1 MLMSAKQIAVLKCPT
16 PVVYFVYFLTGST
29 TASPESVNLLKSF
42 TIMTSTPPHN
52 FSWVEPDKLAG
63 LALPRMT
70 SEYQY
75 LLDNGIKHL
84 VCLCERKPPY
94 HDSCPELQ
102 LHHIKIA
109 DFTPPSPSQI
119 DRFLSVVE
127 EANSK
132 GEGVAVHCMH
142 GHGRTGTMLACYL
155 VKTRKI
161 SGIDAINEIRTL
173 RRGSIETHE
182 QEKAV
187 VQFYQR
193 TK

>member
-1 MLMSAKQIAVLKCPT
+1 
-16 PVVYFVYFLTGST
+16 
-29 TASPESVNLLKSF
+29 
-42 TIMTSTPPHN
+42 MTSMAPHN
-52 FSWVEPDKLAG
+52 FSWVDPGKVAG
-63 LALPRMT
+63 LAMPRMT
-70 SEYQY
+70 YEYQY

-94 HDSCPELQ
+94 YDTCPDLN

-119 DRFLSVVE
+119 DRFLSLVE
-127 EANSK
+127 EANAK
-132 GEGVAVHCMH
+132 GEGIAVHCMH

-161 SGIDAINEIRTL
+161 SGVEAVSEIRRL
-173 RRGSIETHE
+173 RPGSIETHE

>member
-1 MLMSAKQIAVLKCPT
+1 M
-16 PVVYFVYFLTGST
+16 
-29 TASPESVNLLKSF
+29 ASLAPN
-42 TIMTSTPPHN
+42 N
-52 FSWVEPDKLAG
+52 FSWVEPGKLAG

-70 SEYQY
+70 SDYQY
-75 LLDNGIKHL
+75 MLDNGIKHL

-94 HDSCPELQ
+94 HDSCPDLQ

-119 DRFLSVVE
+119 DRFLSIVE
-127 EANSK
+127 EANAK
-132 GEGVAVHCMH
+132 REAVGVHCMH

-155 VKTRKI
+155 VKMKKI
-161 SGIDAINEIRTL
+161 SGIEAINEIRRL
-173 RRGSIETHE
+173 RSGSIETHE

>member
-1 MLMSAKQIAVLKCPT
+1 
-16 PVVYFVYFLTGST
+16 
-29 TASPESVNLLKSF
+29 
-42 TIMTSTPPHN
+42 MTRMASTPPHN
-52 FSWVEPDKLAG
+52 FSWVEPNKLAG

-75 LLDNGIKHL
+75 LLDNGIQHL

-94 HDSCPELQ
+94 YDSCPALQ

-109 DFTPPSPSQI
+109 DFTPPSPGQI
-119 DRFLSVVE
+119 DRFLSIVE

-132 GEGVAVHCMH
+132 GEGVGVHCMH

-161 SGIDAINEIRTL
+161 SGIDAIKEIRRL